1 MQNSLGWRPAAARPP
16 QPSVTRKA
24 RQGENLAAIH
34 RPRAL
39 RIRFSNAPP
48 RTAFFLLCR
57 LIVSLE
63 RLMCLRKLSMIPEI
77 GTGTHLGMK
86 AKDRKD
92 GTREQR
98 NADAEEHAAA
108 RKLTVFMRKTL
119 CTKRTRRKE
128 ARIADQKH
136 PLSSLPF
143 AIGAQDDSTP
153 YLYYTADIADIE
165 GSRRGNQESEVRA
178 PLSRSIRESDKSTT
192 HRPI

>member
-1 MQNSLGWRPAAARPP
+1 MPAIDCRVGTSEFKEPRKFGGNSQATN
-16 QPSVTRKA
+16 QVQQCSST
-24 RQGENLAAIH
+24 H
-34 RPRAL
+34 C
-39 RIRFSNAPP
+39 
-48 RTAFFLLCR
+48 FFLVVVQINCQLR
-57 LIVSLE
+57 APYV
-63 RLMCLRKLSMIPEI
+63 LRKLSMIPEI

-92 GTREQR
+92 GIREQR

-108 RKLTVFMRKTL
+108 RKLTIFMRKTL

-165 GSRRGNQESEVRA
+165 DSSRGNQKSEVRS
-178 PLSRSIRESDKSTT
+178 PLSLSIRESDKSST